1 MQYQEIDAQDQQ
13 LIEAAR
19 AVIQRNFTEWNNT
32 VGAAIRCG
40 SGKVYAGVNI
50 DSSGFGACAETIALG
65 MAYSAGEREFLSV
78 VAVYGEKPDYPILPP
93 CGNCRQIWKD
103 YAPDAWVI
111 VMHGGKVMKTPMR
124 QLLPDAYSYDE
135 VKSE

>member
-1 MQYQEIDAQDQQ
+1 MPYLEINAEDQK

-19 AVIQRNFTEWNNT
+19 AVIRRNFTEWNNT

-40 SGKVYAGVNI
+40 SGKIYAGVNV
-50 DSSGFGACAETIALG
+50 DTSGFGACAETIALG

-78 VAVYGEKPDYPILPP
+78 VAVYGGDPDYPLLPP

-111 VMHGGKVMKTPMR
+111 LVHAGGMMKTQMR
-124 QLLPDAYSYDE
+124 QLLPDATQ
-135 VKSE
+135 